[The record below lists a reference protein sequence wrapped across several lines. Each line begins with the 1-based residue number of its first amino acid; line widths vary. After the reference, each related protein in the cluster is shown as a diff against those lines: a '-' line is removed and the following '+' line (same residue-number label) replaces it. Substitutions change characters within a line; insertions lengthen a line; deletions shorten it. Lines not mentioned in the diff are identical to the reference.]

1 MSKKQTFFVYIT
13 DTFGGELNYCWVTK
27 FKVNAT
33 TERGAVWKI
42 ARATGFNFRNDYDDF
57 WKAKDACVGLVFDD
71 TEYPQYDYNEVEE
84 L

>member
-1 MSKKQTFFVYIT
+1 MSKKQEFLIYIT

-27 FKVNAT
+27 FKVSAT

-42 ARATGFNFRNDYDDF
+42 ARATGLKFRHCYDEI

-71 TEYPQYDYNEVEE
+71 VEYPQYDYDEAKD